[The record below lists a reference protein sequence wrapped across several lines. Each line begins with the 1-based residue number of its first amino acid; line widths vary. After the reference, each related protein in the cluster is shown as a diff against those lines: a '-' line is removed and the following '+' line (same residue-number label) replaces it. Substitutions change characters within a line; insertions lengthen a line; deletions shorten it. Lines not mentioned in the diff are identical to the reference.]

1 MILCSLC
8 LKELTIETPP
18 EHWKKEHIPELILL
32 PVQHLIRRKDEHIR
46 KTVPQD
52 NRK

>member
-8 LKELTIETPP
+8 LKQLTTETPP

-32 PVQHLIRRKDEHIR
+32 PIKHLLEGKDESG
-46 KTVPQD
+46 QE
-52 NRK
+52 

>member
-8 LKELTIETPP
+8 LKELTTETPP

-32 PVQHLIRRKDEHIR
+32 PVQHLIRRENERLD
-46 KTVPQD
+46 KTTSKS
-52 NRK
+52 N